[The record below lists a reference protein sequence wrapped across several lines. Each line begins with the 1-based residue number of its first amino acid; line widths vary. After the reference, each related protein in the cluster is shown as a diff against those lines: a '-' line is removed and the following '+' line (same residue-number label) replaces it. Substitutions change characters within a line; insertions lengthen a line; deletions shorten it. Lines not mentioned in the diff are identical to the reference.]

1 MTITVN
7 LCVKKPKDYLKYNLT
22 SFQINQSVN
31 FPIKI
36 IVEEVRNLTNKQKK
50 KYSKIIKAF
59 IGATI
64 SFLTLS
70 SKSMANAQNSPTQ
83 QVVTTGLPPDLI
95 EPIMELIKLA
105 IGGSVLLSI
114 ILLILAGTMRQFR
127 KKKEASEWSTD
138 IIKGFIQVLL
148 ATPIIFLMYYVVTK
162 LLGNFSMFLKPF

>member
-7 LCVKKPKDYLKYNLT
+7 FYVRKPKDYLNYHLS
-22 SFQINQSVN
+22 SFKVSDTVN

-36 IVEEVRNLTNKQKK
+36 IVEEVKNLTNKQKRR
-50 KYSKIIKAF
+50 YSKIVKAF
-59 IGATI
+59 TGTTI

-70 SKSMANAQNSPTQ
+70 SRSMANTQSTATQ
-83 QVVTTGLPPDLI
+83 QIATTGLPPDLI

-114 ILLILAGTMRQFR
+114 FLLILAGTMRQFR
-127 KKKEASEWSTD
+127 KKKDATEWSTD

-162 LLGNFSMFLKPF
+162 LLGNFTMFLKPF